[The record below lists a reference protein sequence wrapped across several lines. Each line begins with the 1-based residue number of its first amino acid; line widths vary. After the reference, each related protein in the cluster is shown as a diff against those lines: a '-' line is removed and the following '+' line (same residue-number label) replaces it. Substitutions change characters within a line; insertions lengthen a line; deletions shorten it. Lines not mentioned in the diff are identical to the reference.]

1 MVLHPSINHQ
11 KIVNILS
18 NPGNQGLKF
27 PAIHYK
33 IYSVGSHD
41 MRSFFKAVKAKEG
54 AQYVD
59 QRKTEQEDRQTDS

>member
-1 MVLHPSINHQ
+1 
-11 KIVNILS
+11 
-18 NPGNQGLKF
+18 
-27 PAIHYK
+27 
-33 IYSVGSHD
+33 